1 MKYVW
6 AGACAAALVTTTV
19 ALAGG
24 NQVARL
30 GSALGVRGG
39 VIHACVEKGGDIKL
53 SHCHKGS
60 ESLSWNIRGRRGA
73 RGLRGVRGPQGPVGP
88 AGSQGLKGDK
98 GDKGDKGE
106 SAFGTFGP
114 FPHRWS

>member
-1 MKYVW
+1 MKFVL

-60 ESLSWNIRGRRGA
+60 TDLSWNIRGRRGA
-73 RGLRGVRGPQGPVGP
+73 RGVRGPQGP
-88 AGSQGLKGDK
+88 AGARGFAGAQG
-98 GDKGDKGE
+98 
-106 SAFGTFGP
+106 
-114 FPHRWS
+114 